1 MMKTNDK
8 KPTIGVDLAR
18 IARFENQQALAKKI
32 LSSKEMSVYVT
43 HPQPATYLA
52 GRFAG
57 KEAFIKAYRQ
67 PPLPELSTIEVLNRE
82 DGSPYILFHGDTYE
96 VSLSHDGEYVIAMVI
111 M

>member
-1 MMKTNDK
+1 MKTNDK

-18 IARFENQQALAKKI
+18 IARFENQQVLAKKI
-32 LSSKEMSVYVT
+32 LSSNEIAVYMQ
-43 HPQPATYLA
+43 HPQPSTYLA

-67 PPLPELSTIEVLNRE
+67 LPLPELSSIEVLNRE
-82 DGSPYILFHGDTYE
+82 DGSPYILFNLDIYE
-96 VSLSHDGEYVIAMVI
+96 ISISHDGEYVIAMVI